1 VSRRLL
7 RYAPWQMRDYLIDR
21 GSATV
26 LIGALLLFQTVLA
39 ANEGLGMHWAEGI
52 RGPERARLVLAA
64 VFPNFALIG
73 TVTAING
80 IIANDRKMGYYRFL
94 FAQPVAP
101 TLFYAQLFL
110 VHGLGL
116 LLTTVPTLAL
126 FALAAPP
133 PIVGGVLV
141 DVALIYV
148 TAGGIGFLL
157 SAVTQLDWLVL
168 GAVWVTTVTLR
179 ENMGWLVAGPFR
191 VFAPLVN
198 LLPPTHRLTEAGEAI
213 FAGGAPPAGDVLW
226 PLGYGAAAFLLG
238 LIVVRRRP
246 LAP

>member
-1 VSRRLL
+1 VSDRLL
-7 RYAPWQMRDYLIDR
+7 RYAPWQMRDYLLDR

-26 LIGALLLFQTVLA
+26 LIGALLVFQTILA
-39 ANEGLGMHWAEGI
+39 ANEGLGMHWAEGVG
-52 RGPERARLVLAA
+52 GPERARLLLAA

-94 FAQPVAP
+94 FAQPMAP

-110 VHGLGL
+110 VHGVGL
-116 LLTTVPTLAL
+116 LLATGVTLAL

-133 PIVGGVLV
+133 PVVGGVLV
-141 DVALIYV
+141 QVALIYV

-157 SAVTQLDWLVL
+157 SAVTQLDWLLL
-168 GAVWVTTVTLR
+168 GAVWIVTVTLR
-179 ENMGWLVAGPFR
+179 DNMDWLTTSPFR
-191 VFAPLVN
+191 TFAPLIN
-198 LLPPTHRLTEAGEAI
+198 LLPPTHRLTEAGDAI
-213 FAGGAPPAGDVLW
+213 FSGGKPPSADVLW
-226 PLGYGAAAFLLG
+226 SMGYGGAAFFLG
-238 LIVVRRRP
+238 LILLRRRP